1 MNIGRVTH
9 IEKTYYNRD
18 EVAKATGKQNKD
30 IENPSSSFN
39 ETAVTYEKEDL
50 AGGQKKVYQRDDA
63 TIQRLKEDLE
73 RREQSLRDLV
83 RKMLLDQGQAYQESM
98 DIYGLLREG
107 KINVDPQTVEKAQR
121 DIAED
126 GYWGVEQ
133 TSERLVSFAKALT
146 GGDPSKADEMIE
158 AVKKGFEQATK
169 AWGAEL
175 PDISKKTLEATI
187 RKLEDWRD
195 QNN

>member
-1 MNIGRVTH
+1 MNISRVTH
-9 IEKTYYNRD
+9 IEKTYHRD
-18 EVAKATGKQNKD
+18 EAVRTAGKQSQDVEKQLTT
-30 IENPSSSFN
+30 FN
-39 ETAVTYEKEDL
+39 EKAATYEKEGLD
-50 AGGQKKVYQRDDA
+50 GDQKKVYQRDDA
-63 TIQRLKEDLE
+63 TIQRLQEDLA

-83 RKMLLDQGQAYQESM
+83 RKMLLNQGQAYQESM

-107 KINVDPQTVEKAQR
+107 KLNVDPEAVEKAQR

-146 GGDPSKADEMIE
+146 GGDPSKADEMME

-175 PDISKKTLEATI
+175 PDISKKTLEETI

-195 QNN
+195 QEN